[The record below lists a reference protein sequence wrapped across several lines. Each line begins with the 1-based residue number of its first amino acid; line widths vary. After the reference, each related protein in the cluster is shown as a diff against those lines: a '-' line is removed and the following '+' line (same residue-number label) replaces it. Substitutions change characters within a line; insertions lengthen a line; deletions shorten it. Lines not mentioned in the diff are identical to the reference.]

1 MRAVNK
7 NGVFRKETGKVARP
21 KSKQELEPY
30 TTMLTVG
37 LRERIKD
44 LAYEIRKSGNVE
56 PKAAEIIRAAL
67 QNFFSLSGKKQFE
80 LVAKET
86 EATRG
91 K

>member
-1 MRAVNK
+1 VRAVNK

-44 LAYEIRKSGNVE
+44 LAYESGRAVTWSPKLLKSYVRITE
-56 PKAAEIIRAAL
+56 LLQPFWEKAI
-67 QNFFSLSGKKQFE
+67 
-80 LVAKET
+80 
-86 EATRG
+86 
-91 K
+91 